1 MRTTACGAAL
11 LALALAHGS
20 LVRAAPRAG
29 GKGRAQASLEEVAI
43 MLAASDEE
51 ELRTALESA
60 ATLPP
65 RDVLPLLEER
75 VRAGLTHELLEVA
88 LDTLLLL
95 ADPGS
100 TPLLVELAQHRRA
113 SIRIRA
119 LDALG
124 RIKGA
129 GAEQALVRGLGDL
142 DPGVRK
148 AAAEALG
155 ELGASSAFAP
165 LTRAIELGVDG
176 APRALGRVAS
186 ARDVPRLIELIGTRP
201 LEVLTPL
208 FEALFARR
216 DIAEAEKLRVVEAIA
231 ARGGEDAQAQL
242 TALASTLPPDASAQL
257 RKALAQ
263 PTAGAQR

>member
-1 MRTTACGAAL
+1 
-11 LALALAHGS
+11 
-20 LVRAAPRAG
+20 
-29 GKGRAQASLEEVAI
+29 

-100 TPLLVELAQHRRA
+100 TPLLIELAQHRRPT
-113 SIRIRA
+113 IRMRA

-124 RIKGA
+124 RIKGP

-142 DPGVRK
+142 DPNVRK

-165 LTRAIELGVDG
+165 LTRALELGVDG

-186 ARDVPRLIELIGTRP
+186 TRDVPRLIELVGTRA
-201 LEVLTPL
+201 LEALTPL

-216 DIAEAEKLRVVEAIA
+216 EIADAEKLRAVQAIA
-231 ARGGEDAQAQL
+231 ALGGEEAQAQL
-242 TALASTLPPDASAQL
+242 AALATTLPPNASPQL
-257 RKALAQ
+257 RKALTQ
-263 PTAGAQR
+263 PSPGAQR